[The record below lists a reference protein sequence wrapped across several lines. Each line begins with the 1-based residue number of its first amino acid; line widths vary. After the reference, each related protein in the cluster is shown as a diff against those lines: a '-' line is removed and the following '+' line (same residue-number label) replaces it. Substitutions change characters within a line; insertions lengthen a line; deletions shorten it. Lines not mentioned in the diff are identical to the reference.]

1 MLQMRVISLVYM
13 PRMLLCSISLFLM
26 PLGDNRHQEKNAST
40 YLGMRQ
46 KKKRRDVGDTGESH
60 W

>member
-1 MLQMRVISLVYM
+1 MRMITLVHMRGMLFGD
-13 PRMLLCSISLFLM
+13 ISLFWM
-26 PLGDNRHQEKNAST
+26 TLGDNRHQEKNAST

-46 KKKRRDVGDTGESH
+46 KKKRRDVGDTGESL